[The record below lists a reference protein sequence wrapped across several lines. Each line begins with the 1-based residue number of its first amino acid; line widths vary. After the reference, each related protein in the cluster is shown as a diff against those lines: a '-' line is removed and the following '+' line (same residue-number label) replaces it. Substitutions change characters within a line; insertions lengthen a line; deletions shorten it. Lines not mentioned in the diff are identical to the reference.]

1 MIELVKLSCRI
12 SSTNP
17 GSALGLEIW
26 LDQDQIF
33 NTEHVQDPV
42 DFEHEFDDNEGQH
55 DLRFILKNKTAEHT
69 TIDADGTILTDSC
82 ICISDLCFDQINLG
96 QIFTDHAV
104 YEHDFNGTADTI
116 KDQFFGTMGCNG
128 TVSLAFSTPIYLW
141 LLENM

>member
-1 MIELVKLSCRI
+1 MIDLVKLSCHI

-42 DFEHEFDDNEGQH
+42 YFEHEFDDNEGQH

-69 TIDADGTILTDSC
+69 KIDSDGNIIVDSC
-82 ICISDLCFDQINLG
+82 IMIDDISFDQIELG
-96 QIFTDHAV
+96 QIVIDQAV

-128 TVSLAFSTPIYLW
+128 TVSLSFTTPIYLW